1 MSRLKDLILWKFL
14 YFSKQC
20 QIQCNPYQNCNGIF
34 CGNRTMLKFI
44 WSIKEPWIAKPSLK
58 KNKVGGFTLP
68 HFKTYC
74 RATLINMVWYWLKDR
89 HVDHWHRTES
99 PEINPS
105 VYGQIIFDKNIR
117 LHNGENTASSINDI
131 CKTGYTHAKVQS
143 WHLYHI

>member
-1 MSRLKDLILWKFL
+1 M
-14 YFSKQC
+14 
-20 QIQCNPYQNCNGIF
+20 
-34 CGNRTMLKFI
+34 
-44 WSIKEPWIAKPSLK
+44 
-58 KNKVGGFTLP
+58 
-68 HFKTYC
+68 
-74 RATLINMVWYWLKDR
+74 
-89 HVDHWHRTES
+89 DHWHRTES